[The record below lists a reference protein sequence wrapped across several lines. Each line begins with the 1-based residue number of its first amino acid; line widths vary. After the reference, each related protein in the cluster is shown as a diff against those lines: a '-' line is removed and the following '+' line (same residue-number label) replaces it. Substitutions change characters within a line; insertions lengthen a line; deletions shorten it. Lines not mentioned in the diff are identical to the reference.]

1 MPWIPM
7 YVIEEDARVL
17 LTWLTES
24 TQIAFLLSDGTGRW
38 KAVHEL
44 NELPN
49 APVNMWH
56 IPSGALP
63 LLGKERHDPVKEI
76 APPWNGWTEQRSG
89 ADKHLP
95 YFGPGWPGVMTLNLQ
110 LVSRRTQG
118 EHPSSQQAPSSIG
131 LSNVGWI
138 GNRYKLIGSAAKPE
152 TERFW
157 KMLRRF
163 VASHTTKIPRT
174 GSLDGPDREIYAFPS
189 ALDEIRNG
197 RARAANP
204 E

>member
-7 YVIEEDARVL
+7 YVNEKDARVL
-17 LTWLTES
+17 LTWLAES
-24 TQIAFLLSDGTGRW
+24 AQVAFLLSDGIGRW

-49 APVNMWH
+49 APVEMWH
-56 IPSGALP
+56 IPSGPLP
-63 LLGKERHDPVKEI
+63 LLGKERHDPVQEI
-76 APPWNGWTEQRSG
+76 ASPWNGWAEQRPRS
-89 ADKHLP
+89 DNRLP

-110 LVSRRTQG
+110 LVTKRNQSD
-118 EHPSSQQAPSSIG
+118 HANSQQAPSAIG

-138 GNRYKLIGSAAKPE
+138 GNRYKIIGKAAKAE
-152 TERFW
+152 TEKFW

-163 VASHTTKIPRT
+163 VATHATKIPRT
-174 GSLDGPDREIYAFPS
+174 GSLDGPDCEIYAFPA

-197 RARAANP
+197 RVRAANH